1 MRTVLSGI
9 RLFIENSKLS
19 DSIII
24 SNGDGG
30 EESKIVE
37 RQRKRVCVYEGQR
50 ITEKER

>member
-1 MRTVLSGI
+1 MKTVLSGI
-9 RLFIENSKLS
+9 RLFIENSNSS

-37 RQRKRVCVYEGQR
+37 RQRKRECVCERLR
-50 ITEKER
+50 IGEKKR